1 MAEEWYYVVNGQRR
15 GPVDSAA
22 LAALAREGVLE
33 RSSLVWREGLSDW
46 TPASNVSELF
56 PASAPS
62 PPPLPRASDPSK
74 KGFLGGIGA
83 RISTASELPTISGM
97 PVREILIGGLQKRTR
112 DEDIEE
118 EFIVGTRSTTPNL
131 STVDTAWP
139 TPRVFWR
146 IMAGALATYFLLYL
160 GITQFGNS
168 NFVPGLI
175 VIGSFVV
182 PFSVVVLF
190 FELNVPKNV
199 SIYQVGKML
208 MLGGALSLIATM
220 FLFDFI
226 PGSGVGAIIPALL
239 TGVIEET
246 GKALA
251 LLIVAF
257 SARYRFQLN
266 GLLFGAAVGAGFAGF
281 ESAGYALNAAFDGG
295 MDAAIDSITLR
306 ALLSPGGHVIWT
318 AMVGSAIWRVKK
330 DAAFRLDMLLH
341 RDVLRRWGIAVVLHG
356 LWDSDLYVHP
366 YVQLGILVVVGW
378 YIVLAILKQGLE
390 EVAEAKKAV
399 GAAA

>member
-1 MAEEWYYVVNGQRR
+1 MAEQWFYVSGGERR
-15 GPVDSAA
+15 GPLDTALLTKLIAEGGVDRNA
-22 LAALAREGVLE
+22 
-33 RSSLVWREGLSDW
+33 LVWRPGLAEW
-46 TPASNVSELF
+46 TPAASVPEL
-56 PASAPS
+56 ASVAPP
-62 PPPLPRASDPSK
+62 PPPLPQKAG
-74 KGFLGGIGA
+74 KGFLSNLGA

-97 PVREILIGGLQKRTR
+97 PVREILVGGLQKKTAS
-112 DEDIEE
+112 EDIEE
-118 EFIVGTRSTTPNL
+118 EFIVGTRSTTPDL
-131 STVDTAWP
+131 SAVATTWP
-139 TPRVFWR
+139 APRVFWR
-146 IMAGALATYFLLYL
+146 ILAGALATYFLLYL
-160 GITQFGNS
+160 GVKQFGNS

-226 PGSGVGAIIPALL
+226 PGSGVGAIVPAML

-251 LLIVAF
+251 LLIVLF
-257 SARYRFQLN
+257 SARYRWQLN

-281 ESAGYALNAAFDGG
+281 ESAGYALRVAFDGG
-295 MDAAIDSITLR
+295 MDAALGNITLR

-318 AMVGSAIWRVKK
+318 AMVGSAIWRVKG
-330 DAAFRLDMLLH
+330 DRPFRLDMLVH
-341 RDVLRRWGIAVVLHG
+341 RDVVRRWAIAVILHG
-356 LWDSDLYVHP
+356 LWDADLYVHP
-366 YVQLGILVVVGW
+366 YIQLAILVVVGW
-378 YIVLAILKQGLE
+378 YIVLAILKQALE
-390 EVAEAKKAV
+390 EVAAAKAKLAP
-399 GAAA
+399 AA

>member
-1 MAEEWYYVVNGQRR
+1 MAEQWYYVVNGQRR

-22 LAALAREGVLE
+22 LAALAREGVLD
-33 RSSLVWREGLSDW
+33 RSALVWREGLPEW
-46 TPASNVSELF
+46 MEASRFPEIF
-56 PASAPS
+56 PASS
-62 PPPLPRASDPSK
+62 PPPPPVPRAHDPSK

-97 PVREILIGGLQKRTR
+97 PVREILIGGLQKRTG

-131 STVDTAWP
+131 PTVDTTWP

-168 NFVPGLI
+168 NFIPGLI

-182 PFSVVVLF
+182 PFSVVILF

-208 MLGGALSLIATM
+208 MLGGTLSLIATM

-257 SARYRFQLN
+257 APRYRYQLN

-330 DAAFRLDMLLH
+330 DSPFRLDMLFH
-341 RDVLRRWGIAVVLHG
+341 RDVVRRWGIAVILHG
-356 LWDSDLYVHP
+356 LWDADLYVHP
-366 YVQLGILVVVGW
+366 YVQLAILVVVGW

-390 EVAEAKKAV
+390 EVADLKRAS
-399 GAAA
+399 G

>member
-1 MAEEWYYVVNGQRR
+1 MAEQWYYVVNGQRR

-22 LAALAREGVLE
+22 LSALAREGLLD
-33 RSSLVWREGLSDW
+33 RTALVWREGLPDW
-46 TPASNVSELF
+46 TEASRFSEIF
-56 PASAPS
+56 PASS
-62 PPPLPRASDPSK
+62 PPPLPVP

-83 RISTASELPTISGM
+83 KISTASELPTISGM
-97 PVREILIGGLQKRTR
+97 PIREILIGGLQKKTGY
-112 DEDIEE
+112 EDIEE
-118 EFIVGTRSTTPNL
+118 EFIVGTRSTTPGL
-131 STVDTAWP
+131 ATVDTAWP

-146 IMAGALATYFLLYL
+146 ILAGALATYFLLYL
-160 GITQFGNS
+160 GITRFGNS
-168 NFVPGLI
+168 NFIPGLI

-199 SIYQVGKML
+199 SLYQVGKML

-239 TGVIEET
+239 TGVVEET
-246 GKALA
+246 GKSLA

-295 MDAAIDSITLR
+295 MDAAIGSITLR

-330 DAAFRLDMLLH
+330 DRPFRLDMLFH
-341 RDVLRRWGIAVVLHG
+341 RDVLRRWGIAVILHG
-356 LWDSDLYVHP
+356 LWDSDLVVHP
-366 YVQLGILVVVGW
+366 YIQLAILLVVGW

-390 EVAEAKKAV
+390 EVAEAKRAI